1 MKKIVLRI
9 VSAICMV
16 LLCFSMASCSSYKV
30 DKGYSYFG
38 SLPSMFLGIR
48 TNQTEYPL
56 EDVSLEIA
64 YGWAE
69 GYLDETGHEGY
80 ETYSVLIVAY
90 DSTLIGKLPYNEPSE
105 NYDAYFSTDNFCV
118 LKEIKDD
125 FSNDK
130 YVVTTSGSWKA
141 KVEYNTKE
149 TFRIPEEFFENL
161 TSSRSSIYFE
171 IVLIGY
177 SESNNTYLATYTDKI
192 TVNFEVDDNNTV
204 KIID

>member
-1 MKKIVLRI
+1 MKKLL
-9 VSAICMV
+9 ALALAMV
-16 LLCFSMASCSSYKV
+16 ALLCCLVGCASYKV

-48 TNQTEYPL
+48 TNQTEYL
-56 EDVSLEIA
+56 LDDVSLEIA

-69 GYLDETGHEGY
+69 GCLDETGHEGY
-80 ETYSVLIVAY
+80 EPYSVLIVAY
-90 DSTLIGKLPYNEPSE
+90 DWTLNGALPYREPTE
-105 NYDAYFSTDNFCV
+105 NYDAYFSADNLCV

-125 FSNDK
+125 LYSDK
-130 YVVTTSGSWKA
+130 YVVRTSGSAKA

-149 TFRIPEEFFENL
+149 TFRIPEELFENL

-177 SESNNTYLATYTDKI
+177 SESDNTYLATYTDNI
-192 TVNFEVDDNNTV
+192 IVHFEVDDNNTV

>member
-56 EDVSLEIA
+56 DDVSLEIA

-69 GYLDETGHEGY
+69 GYLDETGREGY
-80 ETYSVLIVAY
+80 EPYSVLIVAY
-90 DSTLIGKLPYNEPSE
+90 DWTLNGALPYREPTE
-105 NYDAYFSTDNFCV
+105 NYDAYFSTDNLCV

-125 FSNDK
+125 FSNGK
-130 YVVTTSGSWKA
+130 YVVRTSGYAKA

-149 TFRIPEEFFENL
+149 TFRIPEELFENL
-161 TSSRSSIYFE
+161 TSNRSSIYFE

-177 SESNNTYLATYTDKI
+177 SESDNTYLATYTDKI
-192 TVNFEVDDNNTV
+192 TVNFELDDNNTV

>member
-64 YGWAE
+64 YGWAK
-69 GYLDETGHEGY
+69 GYLDETEHEGY

-130 YVVTTSGSWKA
+130 YVVTTSGSLKA

-149 TFRIPEEFFENL
+149 TFRIPEELFENL

-177 SESNNTYLATYTDKI
+177 SESDNTYLATYTDNI
-192 TVNFEVDDNNTV
+192 TVHFEVDDNNTV

>member
-64 YGWAE
+64 YGWAK

-149 TFRIPEEFFENL
+149 TFRIPEELFENL

-177 SESNNTYLATYTDKI
+177 SESDNSYLATYTDKI
-192 TVNFEVDDNNTV
+192 TVNFEFDDNNTV
-204 KIID
+204 KIIN

>member
-1 MKKIVLRI
+1 MKKLLALLLAV
-9 VSAICMV
+9 VA
-16 LLCFSMASCSSYKV
+16 LLCCLVGCASYKV
-30 DKGYSYFG
+30 DKGYSYLG

-80 ETYSVLIVAY
+80 EPYSVLIVAY
-90 DSTLIGKLPYNEPSE
+90 DWTLNGELPYREPTE
-105 NYDAYFSTDNFCV
+105 NYNANFSTENLCV

-130 YVVTTSGSWKA
+130 YVVKTSGSFGA

-149 TFRIPEEFFENL
+149 TFRIPEELFENL

-177 SESNNTYLATYTDKI
+177 SESDNTYLATYTDKI
-192 TVNFEVDDNNTV
+192 TVNFELDDNNTV

>member
-30 DKGYSYFG
+30 EKGYSYFG
-38 SLPSMFLGIR
+38 RLPSMFLGIR

-56 EDVSLEIA
+56 DNVSLEIA
-64 YGWAE
+64 HGWLE
-69 GYLDETGHEGY
+69 GYLDYSSHEGY
-80 ETYSVLIVAY
+80 DNYSVLIVAY
-90 DSTLIGKLPYNEPSE
+90 DWTLNGKLPYKEPSK
-105 NYDAYFSTDNFCV
+105 NYDAYFSTDSLCV
-118 LKEIKDD
+118 LKEIKED

-130 YVVTTSGSWKA
+130 YTVTTSGSLGA
-141 KVEYNTKE
+141 KVQYNTQE
-149 TFRIPEEFFENL
+149 TFRIPEELFENL

-177 SESNNTYLATYTDKI
+177 SESDNTYLATYTDKI
-192 TVNFEVDDNNTV
+192 TVNFELDDNNTV

>member
-1 MKKIVLRI
+1 MKKILVLALA
-9 VSAICMV
+9 VV
-16 LLCFSMASCSSYKV
+16 TLLCCLVGCSSYKV
-30 DKGYSYFG
+30 DEGYSYFG

-69 GYLDETGHEGY
+69 GYVDETGHEGY

-105 NYDAYFSTDNFCV
+105 SYEQIFSTKNLCV

-130 YVVTTSGSWKA
+130 YVVRTSGSAKA

-149 TFRIPEEFFENL
+149 TFRIPEELFENL
-161 TSSRSSIYFE
+161 TSNRSSIYFE

>member
-1 MKKIVLRI
+1 MKKIIIKI
-9 VSAICMV
+9 VSAFCVV

-30 DKGYSYFG
+30 DKGYSYLG

-90 DSTLIGKLPYNEPSE
+90 DSTLIGNLPYNEPSK
-105 NYDAYFSTDNFCV
+105 NYDAYFSTDNLCV
-118 LKEIKDD
+118 LKEIKND

-141 KVEYNTKE
+141 KVEYNTEE
-149 TFRIPEEFFENL
+149 TFRIPEELFENL

-192 TVNFEVDDNNTV
+192 TVYFELDDNNIV

>member
-1 MKKIVLRI
+1 
-9 VSAICMV
+9 
-16 LLCFSMASCSSYKV
+16 
-30 DKGYSYFG
+30 
-38 SLPSMFLGIR
+38 MFLGIR

-56 EDVSLEIA
+56 DNVSLEIA

-69 GYLDETGHEGY
+69 GYLDSSSHEGY
-80 ETYSVLIVAY
+80 DNYSVLIVAY
-90 DSTLIGKLPYNEPSE
+90 DWTLNGELPYREPTE
-105 NYDAYFSTDNFCV
+105 NYDAYFSTDSLCV
-118 LKEIKDD
+118 LKEIKED

-130 YVVTTSGSWKA
+130 YVVTTSGSAKA

-149 TFRIPEEFFENL
+149 TFRIPEELFENL

-177 SESNNTYLATYTDKI
+177 SESDNTYLATYTDKI
-192 TVNFEVDDNNTV
+192 TVNFELDDNNTV

>member
-1 MKKIVLRI
+1 MRKIVSRI
-9 VSAICMV
+9 LSAICLV
-16 LLCFSMASCSSYKV
+16 SLCFSMASCSSYKIE
-30 DKGYSYFG
+30 KGYSYFG

-48 TNQTEYPL
+48 TNQIEYPL
-56 EDVSLEIA
+56 DDVSLEIA

-69 GYLDETGHEGY
+69 GYLDSSSYEGY
-80 ETYSVLIVAY
+80 DNYSVLIVAY
-90 DSTLIGKLPYNEPSE
+90 DWTLNGELPYREPTE
-105 NYDAYFSTDNFCV
+105 NYDAYFSTDSLYV
-118 LKEIKDD
+118 LKEIKED

-130 YVVTTSGSWKA
+130 YVVTTSGSAKA

-149 TFRIPEEFFENL
+149 TFRIPEELFENL

-177 SESNNTYLATYTDKI
+177 SKSDNTYLATYTDNI
-192 TVNFEVDDNNTV
+192 TVHFEVDDNNTV

>member
-1 MKKIVLRI
+1 M
-9 VSAICMV
+9 
-16 LLCFSMASCSSYKV
+16 Y
-30 DKGYSYFG
+30 
-38 SLPSMFLGIR
+38 LGIR

-56 EDVSLEIA
+56 DDVSLEIA

-69 GYLDETGHEGY
+69 GYLDETGQEGY
-80 ETYSVLIVAY
+80 EPYSVLIVAY
-90 DSTLIGKLPYNEPSE
+90 DSTLIGNLPYNEPSE
-105 NYDAYFSTDNFCV
+105 NYDAYFSTDSLCV
-118 LKEIKDD
+118 LKEIKED

-149 TFRIPEEFFENL
+149 TFRIPEELFENL
-161 TSSRSSIYFE
+161 TSNRSSIYFE

-177 SESNNTYLATYTDKI
+177 SESDNTYLATYTGKI
-192 TVNFEVDDNNTV
+192 TVNFELDDNNTV

>member
-1 MKKIVLRI
+1 MRKIVSRI
-9 VSAICMV
+9 LSAICLV
-16 LLCFSMASCSSYKV
+16 SLCFSMASCSSYKIE
-30 DKGYSYFG
+30 KGYSYFG

-48 TNQTEYPL
+48 TNKTEYPL

-105 NYDAYFSTDNFCV
+105 NYNANFSTENLCV

-130 YVVTTSGSWKA
+130 YVVRTSGSAKA

-149 TFRIPEEFFENL
+149 TFRIPEELFENL
-161 TSSRSSIYFE
+161 TSNRSSIYFE

-177 SESNNTYLATYTDKI
+177 SESDNSYLATYTDKI
-192 TVNFEVDDNNTV
+192 TVNFEFDDNNTV
-204 KIID
+204 KIIN

>member
-69 GYLDETGHEGY
+69 GYLDEGLSSFILCRIYVYDEAGY
-80 ETYSVLIVAY
+80 GQE
-90 DSTLIGKLPYNEPSE
+90 
-105 NYDAYFSTDNFCV
+105 
-118 LKEIKDD
+118 
-125 FSNDK
+125 
-130 YVVTTSGSWKA
+130 
-141 KVEYNTKE
+141 
-149 TFRIPEEFFENL
+149 
-161 TSSRSSIYFE
+161 
-171 IVLIGY
+171 
-177 SESNNTYLATYTDKI
+177 
-192 TVNFEVDDNNTV
+192 
-204 KIID
+204 

>member
-1 MKKIVLRI
+1 MRKIVLRI

-30 DKGYSYFG
+30 EKGYSYFG
-38 SLPSMFLGIR
+38 NLPSMFLGIR

-56 EDVSLEIA
+56 DDVSLEIA

-69 GYLDETGHEGY
+69 GYLDETGQEGY

-141 KVEYNTKE
+141 KIEYNTKE

-192 TVNFEVDDNNTV
+192 TVNFEFDDNNTV
-204 KIID
+204 KIMN

>member
-80 ETYSVLIVAY
+80 EPYSVLIVAY
-90 DSTLIGKLPYNEPSE
+90 DWTLNGALPYREPTE
-105 NYDAYFSTDNFCV
+105 NYDAYFSTDNLCV

>member
-1 MKKIVLRI
+1 MRKIVLRI

-30 DKGYSYFG
+30 EEGYSYFG

-56 EDVSLEIA
+56 DNVTLEIA
-64 YGWAE
+64 YGWPE
-69 GYLDETGHEGY
+69 DYLDYSSHEGY
-80 ETYSVLIVAY
+80 ENYSVLIVAY
-90 DSTLIGKLPYNEPSE
+90 DWTLIGNLPYREPIE
-105 NYDAYFSTDNFCV
+105 NYETYFSLKNLCV
-118 LKEIKDD
+118 LKEIKED

-130 YVVTTSGSWKA
+130 YVVTKSGSFGA
-141 KVEYNTKE
+141 KIKYNTKE
-149 TFRIPEEFFENL
+149 TFRIPEELFENL

-177 SESNNTYLATYTDKI
+177 SESDNTYLATYTDNI

>member
-1 MKKIVLRI
+1 
-9 VSAICMV
+9 
-16 LLCFSMASCSSYKV
+16 
-30 DKGYSYFG
+30 
-38 SLPSMFLGIR
+38 MFLGIR

-56 EDVSLEIA
+56 DNVSLEIA

-69 GYLDETGHEGY
+69 GYLDSSSHEGY
-80 ETYSVLIVAY
+80 DNYSVLIVAY
-90 DSTLIGKLPYNEPSE
+90 DWTLNGELPYREPTE
-105 NYDAYFSTDNFCV
+105 NYDAYFSTDSLCV
-118 LKEIKDD
+118 LKEIKED

-130 YVVTTSGSWKA
+130 YVVTTSGSAKA

-149 TFRIPEEFFENL
+149 TFRIPEELFENL

-177 SESNNTYLATYTDKI
+177 SESDNTYLATYTDNI
-192 TVNFEVDDNNTV
+192 TVHFEVDDNNTV

>member
-69 GYLDETGHEGY
+69 GYLSETGHEGY

-149 TFRIPEEFFENL
+149 TFRIPEELFENL
-161 TSSRSSIYFE
+161 TSNRSSIYFE

-177 SESNNTYLATYTDKI
+177 SESDNTYLATYTDKI
-192 TVNFEVDDNNTV
+192 TVNFELDDNNTV

>member
-1 MKKIVLRI
+1 MKKLMAVALA
-9 VSAICMV
+9 AIAI
-16 LLCFSMASCSSYKV
+16 LCCLVGCSSYKV

-69 GYLDETGHEGY
+69 GYLDSSSHEGY
-80 ETYSVLIVAY
+80 DNYSVLIVAY
-90 DSTLIGKLPYNEPSE
+90 DWTLNGELPYREPTE
-105 NYDAYFSTDNFCV
+105 NYDAYFSTDNLCV

-130 YVVTTSGSWKA
+130 YVVRTSGSAKA

-149 TFRIPEEFFENL
+149 TFRIPEELFENL
-161 TSSRSSIYFE
+161 TSNRSSIYFE

-177 SESNNTYLATYTDKI
+177 SESDNTYLAT
-192 TVNFEVDDNNTV
+192 
-204 KIID
+204 

>member
-16 LLCFSMASCSSYKV
+16 SLCFSMASCSSYKV

-56 EDVSLEIA
+56 DDVSLEIA

-69 GYLDETGHEGY
+69 GYLDSSSHEGY
-80 ETYSVLIVAY
+80 DNYSVLIVAY
-90 DSTLIGKLPYNEPSE
+90 DWTLNGELPYREPTE
-105 NYDAYFSTDNFCV
+105 NYDAYFSTDNLCV

-130 YVVTTSGSWKA
+130 YIVTTSDSWKA
-141 KVEYNTKE
+141 KVQYNTRE
-149 TFRIPEEFFENL
+149 TFRIPDELFENL
-161 TSSRSSIYFE
+161 TTNRSSIYFE

-177 SESNNTYLATYTDKI
+177 SESDNTYLATYTNNI
-192 TVNFEVDDNNTV
+192 TVHFEVADNNTV

>member
-1 MKKIVLRI
+1 MRKIVLRI

-30 DKGYSYFG
+30 EEGYYYF
-38 SLPSMFLGIR
+38 SRVPSMFLGIR

-56 EDVSLEIA
+56 DDVSLEIA

-90 DSTLIGKLPYNEPSE
+90 DSTLIGNLPYNEPSE
-105 NYDAYFSTDNFCV
+105 NYDAYFSTDNLCV
-118 LKEIKDD
+118 LKEINDD

-141 KVEYNTKE
+141 KIEYNTKE
-149 TFRIPEEFFENL
+149 TFHIPEELFENL

-177 SESNNTYLATYTDKI
+177 SESDNAYLATYTDKI

>member
-1 MKKIVLRI
+1 MKKLLALALAV
-9 VSAICMV
+9 VV
-16 LLCFSMASCSSYKV
+16 LLCCLVGCASYKV

-48 TNQTEYPL
+48 TNQTEYL
-56 EDVSLEIA
+56 LDDVSLEIA

-69 GYLDETGHEGY
+69 GYVDETGHEGY
-80 ETYSVLIVAY
+80 EPYSVLIVAY
-90 DSTLIGKLPYNEPSE
+90 DWTLNGALPYREPTE
-105 NYDAYFSTDNFCV
+105 NYDAYFSADNLCV

-125 FSNDK
+125 LYSDK
-130 YVVTTSGSWKA
+130 YVVRTSGSAKA
-141 KVEYNTKE
+141 EVEYNTKE
-149 TFRIPEEFFENL
+149 TFRIPEELFENL

-177 SESNNTYLATYTDKI
+177 SESDNTYLATYTDNI
-192 TVNFEVDDNNTV
+192 TVNFELDDNNTV

>member
-1 MKKIVLRI
+1 MKKLLALVLA
-9 VSAICMV
+9 VVA
-16 LLCFSMASCSSYKV
+16 LLCCLVGCSSYKV

-69 GYLDETGHEGY
+69 GYLDSSSHEGY
-80 ETYSVLIVAY
+80 DNYSVLIVAY
-90 DSTLIGKLPYNEPSE
+90 DWTLNGELPYREPNE
-105 NYDAYFSTDNFCV
+105 NYDAYFSTDSLCV
-118 LKEIKDD
+118 LKEIKED

-130 YVVTTSGSWKA
+130 YVVTTSGSLGA
-141 KVEYNTKE
+141 KVQYNTQE
-149 TFRIPEEFFENL
+149 TFRIPEELFENL

-177 SESNNTYLATYTDKI
+177 SENDNTYLATYTDNI
-192 TVNFEVDDNNTV
+192 TVHFEVDDNNTV

>member
-9 VSAICMV
+9 ISAICMV
-16 LLCFSMASCSSYKV
+16 LLCFSVASCSSYKV
-30 DKGYSYFG
+30 EKGYSYFG
-38 SLPSMFLGIR
+38 NLPSMFLGIR

-64 YGWAE
+64 YGWAK

>member
-1 MKKIVLRI
+1 MKKLLALVLA
-9 VSAICMV
+9 VVA
-16 LLCFSMASCSSYKV
+16 LLCCLVGCSSYKV

-56 EDVSLEIA
+56 DDVFLEIA

-69 GYLDETGHEGY
+69 GYLDSSIRKGY
-80 ETYSVLIVAY
+80 DNYSVLIVAY
-90 DSTLIGKLPYNEPSE
+90 WTLNGELPYHEPTE
-105 NYDAYFSTDNFCV
+105 NYDAYFSTDNLCV

-130 YVVTTSGSWKA
+130 YIVTTSDSWKA
-141 KVEYNTKE
+141 KVQYNTRE
-149 TFRIPEEFFENL
+149 TFRIPDELFENL
-161 TSSRSSIYFE
+161 TTNRSSIYFE

-177 SESNNTYLATYTDKI
+177 SESDNTYLATYTNNI
-192 TVNFEVDDNNTV
+192 RVHFEVADNNTV

>member
-1 MKKIVLRI
+1 MKKVLTLALA
-9 VSAICMV
+9 VVA
-16 LLCFSMASCSSYKV
+16 LLCCLVGCSSYKV
-30 DKGYSYFG
+30 DEGYSYFG

-56 EDVSLEIA
+56 DDVSLEIA

-69 GYLDETGHEGY
+69 GYIDETGHEGY
-80 ETYSVLIVAY
+80 EPYSVLIVAY
-90 DSTLIGKLPYNEPSE
+90 DWTLNGALPYREPTE
-105 NYDAYFSTDNFCV
+105 NYDAYFSTDNLCV

-130 YVVTTSGSWKA
+130 YVVTASGSWKS
-141 KVEYNTKE
+141 KVWYNTKE
-149 TFRIPEEFFENL
+149 TFRIPEELFENL

>member
-56 EDVSLEIA
+56 DNVSLEIA

-80 ETYSVLIVAY
+80 EPYSVLIVAY
-90 DSTLIGKLPYNEPSE
+90 AWTLNGELPYREPSE
-105 NYDAYFSTDNFCV
+105 NYDAYFSKDNLCV
-118 LKEIKDD
+118 LKEIKND

-149 TFRIPEEFFENL
+149 TFRIPEKLFENL

-177 SESNNTYLATYTDKI
+177 SENDNTYLATYTDKI
-192 TVNFEVDDNNTV
+192 TVRFEVDDNNTV

>member
-1 MKKIVLRI
+1 MKKILALALAV
-9 VSAICMV
+9 VA
-16 LLCFSMASCSSYKV
+16 LLCCLVGCASYKV

-38 SLPSMFLGIR
+38 NLPSMFLGIR

-56 EDVSLEIA
+56 DDVSLELA

-69 GYLDETGHEGY
+69 GYLDSSSHEGY
-80 ETYSVLIVAY
+80 ENYSVLIVAY
-90 DSTLIGKLPYNEPSE
+90 DWTLNGELPYREPTE
-105 NYDAYFSTDNFCV
+105 NYDAYFSTESLCV

-130 YVVTTSGSWKA
+130 YVVTTSGSLGA

-149 TFRIPEEFFENL
+149 TFRIPEELFENL

-177 SESNNTYLATYTDKI
+177 SESDNTYLATYTDKI
-192 TVNFEVDDNNTV
+192 TVNFELDDNNTV
-204 KIID
+204 KIKD

>member
-9 VSAICMV
+9 ISAICMV

-56 EDVSLEIA
+56 DNVSLEIA

-69 GYLDETGHEGY
+69 GYLDSSSHEGY
-80 ETYSVLIVAY
+80 DNYSVLIVAY
-90 DSTLIGKLPYNEPSE
+90 DWTLNGELPYREPTE
-105 NYDAYFSTDNFCV
+105 NYDAYFSTDSFCV
-118 LKEIKDD
+118 LKEIKED

-130 YVVTTSGSWKA
+130 YVVTTSGSAKA

-149 TFRIPEEFFENL
+149 TFRIPEELFENL

-177 SESNNTYLATYTDKI
+177 SESDNTYLATYTDKI
-192 TVNFEVDDNNTV
+192 TVNFELDDNNTV

>member
-9 VSAICMV
+9 ISAICMV

-30 DKGYSYFG
+30 EEGYYYFSG
-38 SLPSMFLGIR
+38 VPSMFLGIR

-56 EDVSLEIA
+56 DDVSLEIA

-69 GYLDETGHEGY
+69 GYLDSSSHEGY
-80 ETYSVLIVAY
+80 NNYSVLIVAY
-90 DSTLIGKLPYNEPSE
+90 DWTLNGELPYREPTES
-105 NYDAYFSTDNFCV
+105 YDAYFSTDRLCV
-118 LKEIKDD
+118 LKEIKED

-130 YVVTTSGSWKA
+130 YIVTTSGSLGA

-149 TFRIPEEFFENL
+149 SYRIPEELFENL

-192 TVNFEVDDNNTV
+192 TINFEVDDNNTV

>member
-69 GYLDETGHEGY
+69 GYLDSSSHEGY
-80 ETYSVLIVAY
+80 DNYSVLIVAY
-90 DSTLIGKLPYNEPSE
+90 DWTLNGELPYREPTE
-105 NYDAYFSTDNFCV
+105 NYDAYFSTYNLCV

-130 YVVTTSGSWKA
+130 YVVRTSGSAKA

-149 TFRIPEEFFENL
+149 TFRIPEELFENL
-161 TSSRSSIYFE
+161 TSSLSSIYFE

-177 SESNNTYLATYTDKI
+177 SESANTYLATYTDKI
-192 TVNFEVDDNNTV
+192 TVNFQLDDNNTV